1 MLFGYSKTESQP
13 NGNYENCQETR
24 VMPQRLTDV
33 DKLDAVLLYGI
44 EGDGDVLEGVR
55 LGLWTLVVS

>member
-24 VMPQRLTDV
+24 VVPLRLTDV
-33 DKLDAVLLYGI
+33 NQLDAVLLNGI
-44 EGDGDVLEGVR
+44 EGDGDVLEGVG
-55 LGLWTLVVS
+55 LGLWTLVVA